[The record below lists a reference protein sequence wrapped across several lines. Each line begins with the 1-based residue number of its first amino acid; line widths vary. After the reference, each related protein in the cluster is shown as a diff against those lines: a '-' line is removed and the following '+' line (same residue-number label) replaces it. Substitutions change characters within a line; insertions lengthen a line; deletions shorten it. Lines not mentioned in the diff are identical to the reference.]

1 MRNRLFLGC
10 VLALIGAGSARAQTA
25 EEILTRM
32 DQVTNGYDD
41 QYMRAVMTI
50 VDTDGSQKSYD
61 FSIAQKGEKRMI
73 RFHSGEMKG
82 MGTLVESPS
91 VVYTYLPAFKK
102 VRRVAPHT
110 MNQSFAGSDFT
121 NDLMAFTSW
130 VRAYVPR
137 LVAEDETYW
146 TLECTPRPGGVK
158 PPFPK
163 AVVKVHKKHCQPDY
177 YAFYDEKGEKV
188 KVFENSDPKEWKP
201 GLIRNQ
207 VVWVTDPRTGHKT
220 RLDIKEF
227 RVNEGLKDSMFTQRE
242 LEWGR

>member
-1 MRNRLFLGC
+1 MRRIFLGWA
-10 VLALIGAGSARAQTA
+10 VVLIGAGSARAQTA
-25 EEILTRM
+25 EEILARM

-50 VDTDGSQKSYD
+50 VDTDGSRKSYD

-121 NDLMAFTSW
+121 NDLMAFT
-130 VRAYVPR
+130 
-137 LVAEDETYW
+137 
-146 TLECTPRPGGVK
+146 
-158 PPFPK
+158 
-163 AVVKVHKKHCQPDY
+163 
-177 YAFYDEKGEKV
+177 
-188 KVFENSDPKEWKP
+188 KE
-201 GLIRNQ
+201 
-207 VVWVTDPRTGHKT
+207 
-220 RLDIKEF
+220 
-227 RVNEGLKDSMFTQRE
+227 
-242 LEWGR
+242 GR